1 MIELIHHY
9 QRQVYAQNVPAK
21 LFDKTPLLSFR
32 PTQET
37 CPVDVQPLH
46 VLNTKTR
53 TIKAIGIGAFRA
65 RHTTLYC
72 PMHPELGSWKSTDL
86 PRIVPPDSN
95 VSYSVIVEI
104 GRLRFLESRQVAEI
118 QLILLERHCIDISAS
133 EIEHLIDRFIFY
145 LAAVHQES
153 NQLIKEYI
161 KMQGG
166 YILHIDATCEGD
178 SPKLILSLDAVSG
191 FVLYSVKAK
200 SENTDDLVGF
210 LTEIRERIGFPHAVV
225 SDMGKGIK
233 NAVKSVFGDILHFI
247 CHFHFLKVIGLMLFE
262 KENTTLRNALSK
274 AAISGDLKA
283 MRAKLGKN
291 FDELPINGIENFL
304 VEPERFGKTAIASEI
319 TTYYLI
325 LSILDHGAE
334 GDGYGFP
341 FDQRYLNFYQRLKD
355 AYTMIEEVTPRY
367 SHDSQNDRAV
377 WKLYHTIRGV
387 VEDRSL
393 RKTVEQ
399 YQAKLEVFSD
409 LREAFGT
416 TPRSV
421 NNGLTQTKE
430 LTSLREH
437 QKIKNAVKSFLN
449 TLQKKNKREKD
460 KKLAGLCNRVI
471 NKIEEYGERL
481 FPDPLVV
488 VLEDGKRTF
497 FIHRTNN
504 IVEQLFRWLNY
515 GFRRIHGNHSVRRNL
530 ENIPEQLP
538 LVENLKNPE
547 YMKLVFGG
555 EVKMAEAFSGIDVK
569 IVREMERNHYPKKK
583 IHSSRKIK
591 KALRSPDFREQLLSA
606 FQAVTE

>member
-1 MIELIHHY
+1 M
-9 QRQVYAQNVPAK
+9 
-21 LFDKTPLLSFR
+21 
-32 PTQET
+32 
-37 CPVDVQPLH
+37 
-46 VLNTKTR
+46 
-53 TIKAIGIGAFRA
+53 GIGKFRA
-65 RHTTLYC
+65 HHTTLYC
-72 PMHPELGSWKSTDL
+72 PSHPELGSWKSTDL
-86 PRIVPPDSN
+86 SRIVPPDSN

-118 QLILLERHCIDISAS
+118 QFVLLERHCIDISAS
-133 EIEHLIDRFIFY
+133 EIEHLINRFIFY

-153 NQLIKEYI
+153 NHLIKEYI

-166 YILHIDATCEGD
+166 YVLHIDATCEAD
-178 SPKLILSLDAVSG
+178 SPKLVLSLDAVSG
-191 FVLYSVKAK
+191 FVLYSAKTK

-225 SDMGKGIK
+225 SDMAKGIK
-233 NAVKSVFGDILHFI
+233 NAVRAVFGNTLHFI
-247 CHFHFLKVIGLMLFE
+247 CHFHFLKVIGLMLFD

-274 AAISGDLKA
+274 AGISGDLKA
-283 MRAKLGKN
+283 MRAKLAKSFGEVPVSN
-291 FDELPINGIENFL
+291 IEHFL
-304 VEPERFGKTAIASEI
+304 VAPERFGKTVIASKI

-341 FDQRYLNFYQRLKD
+341 FDQRHLNFYQRLKD
-355 AYTMIEEVTPRY
+355 ACSIIEEVIPCY
-367 SHDSQNDRAV
+367 SYDSENDRAL
-377 WKLYHTIRGV
+377 WKLYHMIRAV
-387 VEDRSL
+387 VENRSL

-399 YQAKLEVFSD
+399 YQIKLAVFTD

-416 TPRSV
+416 VPRSV

-437 QKIKNAVKSFLN
+437 KKIKNAVNGFLK
-449 TLQKKNKREKD
+449 TLRKRNNRDKD
-460 KKLAGLCNRVI
+460 KKRVDLYNRVI
-471 NKIEEYGERL
+471 GKIDEYGDRL

-488 VLEDGKRTF
+488 VLEDGQRTF

-504 IVEQLFRWLNY
+504 IVEQFFRWLNY

-547 YMKLVFGG
+547 YMKLIFGSDA
-555 EVKMAEAFSGIDVK
+555 KMAEAFSEIDVK
-569 IVREMERNHYPKKK
+569 IVREMEKDHYPKKT

-591 KALRSPDFREQLLSA
+591 RTLRSPDFREQLLSA
-606 FQAVTE
+606 FQAVAG